1 MSGHLKLGGRCNVG
15 SWGELIHR
23 YNQDTLHYMY
33 EIVKEKTNFFLN
45 VSLPWVFHP
54 TKIYLTQCLMVTWK
68 SWGISGS
75 HLELNSCQETDRNIK
90 HSASK
95 LRTWHP
101 SHLWQW
107 LPWSLRHPQIIVF
120 QSMRYTISTTACT
133 RDLAAQGLCG
143 PYWGTF
149 KCLWLNAPKRETSR
163 WSDMPLRTRHCTI
176 STNHGNLALH
186 LHSADTCI

>member
-1 MSGHLKLGGRCNVG
+1 MWDPG
-15 SWGELIHR
+15 GELIHK
-23 YNQDTLHYMY
+23 YNQKNTTLH
-33 EIVKEKTNFFLN
+33 VWDCQRKKWRFVLN

-68 SWGISGS
+68 SWGTSGS
-75 HLELNSCQETDRNIK
+75 HLELNSCQETGRNIK

-107 LPWSLRHPQIIVF
+107 LPWSLRHPQTRVF
-120 QSMRYTISTTACT
+120 QPMRYNISTTACT

-149 KCLWLNAPKRETSR
+149 KCLWLNAAKREISR
-163 WSDMPLRTRHCTI
+163 RSEWHATEDLTLYH
-176 STNHGNLALH
+176 
-186 LHSADTCI
+186 